1 MEMKERG
8 QAIFVTSGWKEAT
21 TENNGLV
28 KLTAGVSDLCESSQG
43 IFTI

>member
-1 MEMKERG
+1 MEMKERR

-28 KLTAGVSDLCESSQG
+28 KLTAGVSDLRAYSHR
-43 IFTI
+43 IFRT